1 MVAGSLSLG
10 GLVMLQEIIDTLEYT
25 ETVIKMAISNTHDYD
40 GRSVDTVLAELVDQI
55 QKTIAKAKG
64 E

>member
-1 MVAGSLSLG
+1 
-10 GLVMLQEIIDTLEYT
+10 MLQEIIDTLEYT
-25 ETVIKMAISNTHDYD
+25 ETVINMAISNTRDYD
-40 GRSVDTVLAELVDQI
+40 DRSVDTVLAELVDQI

>member
-1 MVAGSLSLG
+1 
-10 GLVMLQEIIDTLEYT
+10 MLQEIIDTLKYT
-25 ETVIKMAISNTHDYD
+25 ETVINMAISNTRDYD